1 MCGMIECEC
10 SQTSHIILCLS
21 CTVFGTNSNSSVQ
34 IQITTRFHI
43 SHNSLSVLHS
53 VRYKF
58 KFLGTNSNSSVQ
70 IQITT
75 RLHISHNPLSV
86 LHSLRRKF
94 KFLGTNSNSSVQF
107 QITTRFHPTVDTLP
121 WGITY
126 CICSEVEWLLRCVT
140 RDVDTS
146 HVIYDTFHCKRH
158 TTATHTATHTYTW
171 RRHVTRDLWHIPL
184 QTLHHWNTHCN
195 THLHMT

>member
-1 MCGMIECEC
+1 MIECEC

-75 RLHISHNPLSV
+75 RFHISHNPLSV

-94 KFLGTNSNSSVQF
+94 KFSVQI
-107 QITTRFHPTVDTLP
+107 QIPRYNFKLQPDFIP
-121 WGITY
+121 QW
-126 CICSEVEWLLRCVT
+126 
-140 RDVDTS
+140 
-146 HVIYDTFHCKRH
+146 
-158 TTATHTATHTYTW
+158 THYHEASPI
-171 RRHVTRDLWHIPL
+171 VFAQKLSDF
-184 QTLHHWNTHCN
+184 
-195 THLHMT
+195 